1 MCQRLFS
8 RGGCRGEED
17 GRCACPR
24 SSQSGPR
31 GEKIRLRIFPMGVE
45 QEAPPPRQI
54 TRAEGRQGQSA
65 RASEGDR
72 DTGLGPESRDVS
84 QLSGPPLPR
93 VRLGDQA
100 CSSRR
105 PWERS
110 TKGGVGFKVG
120 GTPSGGRARGLCQ
133 GGPGQPEGPCWRG
146 TTIAKGQQDWSR
158 AAPACWF
165 SRPAPH
171 GCLPVYCPSPR
182 TRSRAPG
189 VGGQPWV
196 PSA

>member
-1 MCQRLFS
+1 MFTEHLLCARDCS
-8 RGGCRGEED
+8 HEEGAVVRKTGAAPARGAHSPVHA
-17 GRCACPR
+17 GRR
-24 SSQSGPR
+24 SDSGSSQWGWSRRP
-31 GEKIRLRIFPMGVE
+31 
-45 QEAPPPRQI
+45 PPPRQI

-146 TTIAKGQQDWSR
+146 TTIAKGQQDWQPGCTSLLVRTARTSR
-158 AAPACWF
+158 LSSCVL
-165 SRPAPH
+165 SVAPH
-171 GCLPVYCPSPR
+171 
-182 TRSRAPG
+182 
-189 VGGQPWV
+189 
-196 PSA
+196 